1 VISENIRCFE
11 NNYHVESTCTG
22 TWFHV
27 HHINLRIRA
36 IQETTS
42 KSSEI
47 VFPNPQLVRREDPVN
62 KRIRE
67 CSLNRTRWNLLRSI
81 AEDAMILV
89 LLQ

>member
-1 VISENIRCFE
+1 MISENIRRFE
-11 NNYHVESTCTG
+11 NNYHVESTCAG

-27 HHINLRIRA
+27 HHINLRIRV

-47 VFPNPQLVRREDPVN
+47 VFPGQQLVRREDPVN

-67 CSLNRTRWNLLRSI
+67 GRTRWNLLRGITENS
-81 AEDAMILV
+81 MILV
-89 LLQ
+89 FLQ